1 MIHLDTCNI
10 SVEDKRYINV
20 ALNRGHVSKHGPYVE
35 RFENACKDF
44 LNAKYACATN
54 SGTTALYA
62 CLKHIGV
69 EGKEVII
76 PALTF
81 VATKNAVLLAGGIPV
96 VVDVDP
102 DTWCMDVNEVEKVL
116 SYKVAVILPVHLYG
130 NVCDMDK
137 ICELARR
144 IDAYVVEDACQSF
157 GSPNENWGH
166 YQCYSFNGNKTI
178 TTGAGGMITSNYL
191 DLTPIRELIDNSTG
205 IMNGR
210 MPNLNAALGLSQME
224 RIDEFIKKKYKI
236 HKWYQKYLPKDTV
249 FQKNNGVPWMTTITT
264 RDPMPS
270 PIRYIFKPLKMLD
283 NAQRIN
289 SFGYCLPSSTLN
301 TKKDIKE
308 YCDAI

>member
-81 VATKNAVLLAGGIPV
+81 VATKNAVLLAGGIPI

-116 SYKVAVILPVHLYG
+116 SYRSL
-130 NVCDMDK
+130 
-137 ICELARR
+137 
-144 IDAYVVEDACQSF
+144 
-157 GSPNENWGH
+157 
-166 YQCYSFNGNKTI
+166 
-178 TTGAGGMITSNYL
+178 
-191 DLTPIRELIDNSTG
+191 
-205 IMNGR
+205 
-210 MPNLNAALGLSQME
+210 
-224 RIDEFIKKKYKI
+224 
-236 HKWYQKYLPKDTV
+236 
-249 FQKNNGVPWMTTITT
+249 
-264 RDPMPS
+264 
-270 PIRYIFKPLKMLD
+270 
-283 NAQRIN
+283 
-289 SFGYCLPSSTLN
+289 
-301 TKKDIKE
+301 
-308 YCDAI
+308 